1 MLYFMSPSQAFE
13 NGVHLLVP
21 SPVVAIKVISER
33 RWNPWLQTLAIEASD
48 AASNS
53 LLATLEMEKEG
64 TYLQFW
70 RFRLTSNYI
79 LVEIFIKPSLLH

>member
-1 MLYFMSPSQAFE
+1 MSPPLRAFE

-21 SPVVAIKVISER
+21 SRVVAIKVISER

-53 LLATLEMEKEG
+53 LLVTLEKG
-64 TYLQFW
+64 TYYNFGASDPLK
-70 RFRLTSNYI
+70 R
-79 LVEIFIKPSLLH
+79 IF